1 MSNIKREMSNVKREM
16 SNVKRETEKKKTIIQ
31 KKSSYKILIHLK
43 MKYSITK
50 SILHSLMLCFTI
62 ILAACGDSE
71 GPTVNNSAGNP
82 LAGAY
87 ILYGAPA
94 FTDYAYYDAAR
105 DSVTDNVFRTFNSGK
120 TLQGNPGDMKLN
132 SDRKIYLTSS
142 GNPGS
147 NGTIY
152 KIDPVSNG
160 IEDSLYFGNA
170 PKGFAINN
178 NRIVVSNSGST
189 NITVLDLDFNI
200 IKDTVEVGSNP
211 ANVLYGFNKYIVT
224 RSALN
229 NEPSTA
235 FIDETNYAVTKQF
248 FPAVPV
254 SAIYNVNGIFIS
266 TNTNKNIYRVDP
278 PTVTITDSFAV
289 PSASFGINVLEF
301 RTQNSFYSVVGG
313 NEVWLAAANSGTFV
327 FTKIY
332 TAASVENIQTIAY
345 ESSANELYLG
355 LWHSNGFLVIID
367 GTSGVVKRTKP
378 LVPGLVAQKIVFR
391 YF

>member
-1 MSNIKREMSNVKREM
+1 MKNL
-16 SNVKRETEKKKTIIQ
+16 T
-31 KKSSYKILIHLK
+31 HLK
-43 MKYSITK
+43 MKYFIKK
-50 SILHSLMLCFTI
+50 SILPSLMLCFTV
-62 ILAACGDSE
+62 ILIACSDSE

-94 FTDYAYYDAAR
+94 FTDYAFYDAAR
-105 DSVTDNVFRTFNSGK
+105 DSVTDNVYRTYNPGK

-132 SDRKIYLTSS
+132 SDGKIYITSS
-142 GNPGS
+142 GVPGS

-152 KIDPVSNG
+152 KIDPITNG
-160 IEDSLYFGNA
+160 IEDSLYFGIA
-170 PKGFAINN
+170 PNGFAINN
-178 NRIVVSNSGST
+178 NRIVVGNSGST
-189 NITVLDLDFNI
+189 NITVLDMDFNI

-211 ANVLYGFNKYIVT
+211 ANVLYAFNKYIVT

-229 NEPSTA
+229 NEPSAA
-235 FIDETNYAVTKQF
+235 FVNETNYGVTKQF

-266 TNTNKNIYRVDP
+266 TNNNKNIYRVDP
-278 PTVTITDSFAV
+278 ELLATTDSFAV
-289 PSASFGINVLEF
+289 PTALVGINVLEF
-301 RTQNSFYSVVGG
+301 KTQNSFYSVVGG
-313 NEVWLAAANSGTFV
+313 NEVWLAAANSGTFS
-327 FTKIY
+327 FNKIY
-332 TAASVENIQTIAY
+332 TAASAENIQTIAY
-345 ESSANELYLG
+345 ESSTNELYLG